1 MSLAGTR
8 LLARWCPACRRRE
21 PGLRLLRRTW
31 EGRPRHCRL
40 QGCGRRQG
48 ARASGG
54 NREALSTVAGSAGGP
69 ACSSEEALVIG
80 VEPRGRAIWA
90 SSFGQPGRL
99 REESSGR
106 ADVEGQAVCDL
117 QVGGL
122 GGVPAGQGQSRG
134 AGCGRV
140 LDRGVR
146 EGSEGQPVQG
156 LEPDVLG
163 ELLPTSGAGGG
174 SGQITLPESWT
185 DRGPTPMP
193 HRLSVEGLAALAALT
208 RSLQGR

>member
-8 LLARWCPACRRRE
+8 LLARWSPACRRRE

-90 SSFGQPGRL
+90 SSFGQDLKGNLYKVWNRM
-99 REESSGR
+99 SSGSYFPPPVR
-106 ADVEGQAVCDL
+106 AVEIPKSHGDGVRIL
-117 QVGGL
+117 
-122 GGVPAGQGQSRG
+122 GVPTVADRLAQTVVARRLEQRVEEIFHTDSDGYRV
-134 AGCGRV
+134 GRSAIDAVAKCRQRCWETDWV
-140 LDRGVR
+140 LDLDIQAFLDPSSHCSFADCRV
-146 EGSEGQPVQG
+146 
-156 LEPDVLG
+156 
-163 ELLPTSGAGGG
+163 
-174 SGQITLPESWT
+174 
-185 DRGPTPMP
+185 
-193 HRLSVEGLAALAALT
+193 
-208 RSLQGR
+208 